1 MIINQL
7 DFISNKSIRIVFLP
21 FIPEYLISLISME
34 TYVLVLLCLAAFAAG
49 FIDAIVGG
57 GGLIQTPMG
66 LILLPNLPVS
76 TVIGTLK
83 VPAFSGTSF
92 AAFQYLKKV
101 AMNWKL
107 LGIMMLLAFPS
118 AFLGST
124 LLTYVSNDF
133 MKPLLLVV
141 LSFLVIYTYAKKNFG
156 QHIEKNHSPGTQIL
170 NAIGISFIVG
180 LYDGFIGP
188 GTGSFLVVAFIAIM
202 GFDFLHASA
211 NAKMVNLST
220 NFGSICLF
228 ILKGKIIWAIA
239 IPMAVSNALG
249 GWIGAKL
256 AINKGN
262 SFIRIFFL
270 VVVIGTLIRFAYDV
284 FYKYIF

>member
-1 MIINQL
+1 M
-7 DFISNKSIRIVFLP
+7 D
-21 FIPEYLISLISME
+21 

-83 VPAFSGTSF
+83 IPAFSGTSF
-92 AAFQYLKKV
+92 AAYQYLKKV
-101 AMNWKL
+101 NMNWKL
-107 LGIMMLLAFPS
+107 LSIMMLLAFPS

-133 MKPLLLVV
+133 MKPLLLIV
-141 LSFLVIYTYAKKNFG
+141 LSFLVVYTYAKKNFG
-156 QHIEKNHSPGTQIL
+156 QHIERNISQKTQII
-170 NAIGISFIVG
+170 NAITISFIVG

-188 GTGSFLVVAFIAIM
+188 GTGSFLVVAFIALM

-211 NAKMVNLST
+211 NAKMVNLAT

-228 ILKGKIIWAIA
+228 FLKGKIIWAVA
-239 IPMAVSNALG
+239 LPMAVSNALG

-256 AINKGN
+256 AINQGN

-270 VVVIGTLIRFAYDV
+270 VVVIGTLIRFGYDV
-284 FYKYIF
+284 FFK

>member
-1 MIINQL
+1 MDVTIL
-7 DFISNKSIRIVFLP
+7 L
-21 FIPEYLISLISME
+21 
-34 TYVLVLLCLAAFAAG
+34 LLCLAAFVAG

-57 GGLIQTPMG
+57 GGLIQTPVG
-66 LILLPNLPVS
+66 LILLPNLSVA

-83 VPAFSGTSF
+83 IPAFSGTSF

-101 AMNWKL
+101 TLNWKI

-141 LSFLVIYTYAKKNFG
+141 LSFLIIYTYAKKNFG
-156 QHIEKNHSPGTQIL
+156 QQIAKNISQKRQL
-170 NAIGISFIVG
+170 FNAVTISFVVG
-180 LYDGFIGP
+180 MYDGFIGP

-211 NAKMVNLST
+211 NAKMVNLAT

-239 IPMAVSNALG
+239 LPMAVCNALG
-249 GWIGAKL
+249 GWLGAKL

-270 VVVIGTLIRFAYDV
+270 VVVIATLLRFAYDV
-284 FYKYIF
+284 FCK

>member
-1 MIINQL
+1 MDITL
-7 DFISNKSIRIVFLP
+7 L
-21 FIPEYLISLISME
+21 L
-34 TYVLVLLCLAAFAAG
+34 LLCLAAFAAG

-57 GGLIQTPMG
+57 GGLIQTPVG
-66 LILLPNLPVS
+66 LILLPNFPVA

-101 AMNWKL
+101 DLNWRL
-107 LGIMMLLAFPS
+107 LCIMMLLAFPS

-141 LSFLVIYTYAKKNFG
+141 LSFLLVYTYAKKNFG
-156 QHIEKNHSPGTQIL
+156 QHIEKNSSTQRQL
-170 NAIGISFIVG
+170 FNAIAISFVVG

-188 GTGSFLVVAFIAIM
+188 GTGSFLVMAFIAIM

-211 NAKMVNLST
+211 NAKMVNLAT

-228 ILKGKIIWAIA
+228 MVKGKIIWAIA
-239 IPMAVSNALG
+239 LPMAASNAVG
-249 GWIGAKL
+249 GWLGAKL

-270 VVVIGTLIRFAYDV
+270 VVVIGTLLRFAYDV
-284 FYKYIF
+284 FYA

>member
-1 MIINQL
+1 
-7 DFISNKSIRIVFLP
+7 
-21 FIPEYLISLISME
+21 ME
-34 TYVLVLLCLAAFAAG
+34 TYILILLCLAAFAAG
-49 FIDAIVGG
+49 FIDAVVGG
-57 GGLIQTPMG
+57 GGLIQTPVG

-101 AMNWKL
+101 DMNWRL
-107 LGIMMLLAFPS
+107 LAIMMVLAFPS

-141 LSFLVIYTYAKKNFG
+141 LSFLVVYTYAKKNFG
-156 QHIEKNHSPGTQIL
+156 QHIEKNLSYKKQLI
-170 NAIGISFIVG
+170 NAISISFIVG

-188 GTGSFLVVAFIAIM
+188 GTGSFLVLAFISLM
-202 GFDFLHASA
+202 GFDFLQASA

-228 ILKGKIIWAIA
+228 ALKGKIIWAVA
-239 IPMAVSNALG
+239 IPMAFCNAFG
-249 GWIGAKL
+249 GWLGAKL
-256 AINKGN
+256 AIKKGN
-262 SFIRIFFL
+262 NFIRIFFL
-270 VVVIGTLIRFAYDV
+270 VVVIGTLVRFGYDV
-284 FYKYIF
+284 FYK

>member
-1 MIINQL
+1 MDVTIL
-7 DFISNKSIRIVFLP
+7 L
-21 FIPEYLISLISME
+21 
-34 TYVLVLLCLAAFAAG
+34 LLCLAAFAAG

-57 GGLIQTPMG
+57 GGLIQTPVG
-66 LILLPNLPVS
+66 LILLPSLPVA

-101 AMNWKL
+101 DLNWKL

-156 QHIEKNHSPGTQIL
+156 QQIEKNISSQRQLL
-170 NAIGISFIVG
+170 NAFAISFVVG

-188 GTGSFLVVAFIAIM
+188 GTGSFLFLQFIAIM

-211 NAKMVNLST
+211 NAKMVNLAT

-228 ILKGKIIWAIA
+228 MLKGKIIWAIA
-239 IPMAVSNALG
+239 LPMAASNALG
-249 GWIGAKL
+249 GSLGAKL

-262 SFIRIFFL
+262 GFIRIFFL
-270 VVVIGTLIRFAYDV
+270 VVVVGTLVRFAYDV
-284 FYKYIF
+284 FYK

>member
-1 MIINQL
+1 MENYII
-7 DFISNKSIRIVFLP
+7 I
-21 FIPEYLISLISME
+21 
-34 TYVLVLLCLAAFAAG
+34 LLCLAAFFAG
-49 FIDAIVGG
+49 FIDAVVGG

-76 TVIGTLK
+76 TVVGSLK
-83 VPAFSGTSF
+83 IPAFSGTSF
-92 AAFQYLKKV
+92 AAYQYIKKV
-101 AMNWKL
+101 EMNWKL
-107 LGIMMLLAFPS
+107 LSVMMLLAFPS

-133 MKPLLLVV
+133 MKPILLVV

-156 QHIEKNHSPGTQIL
+156 QQIEKNISPKRQLI
-170 NAIGISFIVG
+170 NAVSISFVVG

-211 NAKMVNLST
+211 NAKMVNLAT
-220 NFGSICLF
+220 NFGSIYLF
-228 ILKGKIIWAIA
+228 FIKGKIIWAIA
-239 IPMAVSNALG
+239 IPMAFSNALG
-249 GWIGAKL
+249 GFLGAKL

-262 SFIRIFFL
+262 NFIRIFFL
-270 VVVIGTLIRFAYDV
+270 VVVIGTLIRFGYDV
-284 FYKYIF
+284 LYK

>member
-1 MIINQL
+1 MESYII
-7 DFISNKSIRIVFLP
+7 IV
-21 FIPEYLISLISME
+21 
-34 TYVLVLLCLAAFAAG
+34 LCLAAFAAG

-57 GGLIQTPMG
+57 GGLIQTPVG
-66 LILLPNLPVS
+66 LIMLPNLSVS

-83 VPAFSGTSF
+83 IPAFSGTSF
-92 AAFQYLKKV
+92 AAYQYLKKV
-101 AMNWKL
+101 DMNWKIL
-107 LGIMMLLAFPS
+107 IIIMVLAFPS

-141 LSFLVIYTYAKKNFG
+141 LSLLVIYTYAKKNFG
-156 QHIEKNHSPGTQIL
+156 QQIIKSHSVRTQVL
-170 NAIGISFIVG
+170 YGVLISFIVG
-180 LYDGFIGP
+180 FYDGFIGP
-188 GTGSFLVVAFIAIM
+188 GTGSFLVLAFISLM

-228 ILKGKIIWAIA
+228 ALKGKIIWAIA
-239 IPMAVSNALG
+239 IPMAICNAFG

-256 AINKGN
+256 AINRGN
-262 SFIRIFFL
+262 NFIRIFFL
-270 VVVIGTLIRFAYDV
+270 VVIIGTLIRFGYDV
-284 FYKYIF
+284 FYK

>member
-1 MIINQL
+1 M
-7 DFISNKSIRIVFLP
+7 DS
-21 FIPEYLISLISME
+21 
-34 TYVLVLLCLAAFAAG
+34 YVLPLLCLAAFAAG
-49 FIDAIVGG
+49 FIDAVVGG

-66 LILLPNLPVS
+66 LILLPSLPVS

-92 AAFQYLKKV
+92 AAYQYLKKV
-101 AMNWKL
+101 TLNWKL
-107 LGIMMLLAFPS
+107 LAIMMLLAFPS

-133 MKPLLLVV
+133 MKPVLLVV
-141 LSFLVIYTYAKKNFG
+141 LSLLVVYTFAKKNFG
-156 QHIEKNHSPGTQIL
+156 QHIEKNQSTRTQIA
-170 NAIGISFIVG
+170 NAVGISFVIG
-180 LYDGFIGP
+180 MYDGFIGP
-188 GTGSFLVVAFIAIM
+188 GTGSFLVVAFIVIM

-211 NAKMVNLST
+211 NAKMVNLAT

-228 ILKGKIIWAIA
+228 IYKGKIIWAIA
-239 IPMAVSNALG
+239 LPMAACNALG
-249 GWIGAKL
+249 GWLGAKV

-270 VVVIGTLIRFAYDV
+270 IVVIGTLLRFAYDV
-284 FYKYIF
+284 FWK

>member
-1 MIINQL
+1 
-7 DFISNKSIRIVFLP
+7 
-21 FIPEYLISLISME
+21 ME
-34 TYVLVLLCLAAFAAG
+34 TYIIILLCLAAFAAG

-76 TVIGTLK
+76 TVVGTLK
-83 VPAFSGTSF
+83 IPAFSGTAF
-92 AAFQYLKKV
+92 AAFQYLKNVVIK
-101 AMNWKL
+101 WKL
-107 LGIMMLLAFPS
+107 LLTMMLLAVPS

-141 LSFLVIYTYAKKNFG
+141 LSFLLVYTYAKKNFG
-156 QHIEKNHSPGTQIL
+156 QSEAKDIPAKTQIFY
-170 NAIGISFIVG
+170 AIAISMIVG
-180 LYDGFIGP
+180 FYDGFIGP
-188 GTGSFLVVAFIAIM
+188 GTGSFLVVAFITLL

-211 NAKMVNLST
+211 NAKMVNLAT

-228 ILKGKIIWAIA
+228 LLKGKIIWAIA
-239 IPMAVSNALG
+239 LPMAASNALG
-249 GWIGAKL
+249 GWLGAKL

-262 SFIRIFFL
+262 GFIRIFFL

-284 FYKYIF
+284 FYK

>member
-1 MIINQL
+1 MDSTIIL
-7 DFISNKSIRIVFLP
+7 
-21 FIPEYLISLISME
+21 
-34 TYVLVLLCLAAFAAG
+34 LLCLAAFAAG

-57 GGLIQTPMG
+57 GGLIQTPVG
-66 LILLPNLPVS
+66 LILLPSLPVA

-101 AMNWKL
+101 DLNWKL

-141 LSFLVIYTYAKKNFG
+141 LSFLVVYTYAKKNFG
-156 QHIEKNHSPGTQIL
+156 QQIEKNISAQRQLL
-170 NAIGISFIVG
+170 NAVAISFVVG

-211 NAKMVNLST
+211 NAKMVNLAT

-228 ILKGKIIWAIA
+228 MLKGKIIWAIA
-239 IPMAVSNALG
+239 LPMAASNALG
-249 GWIGAKL
+249 GWLGAKL

-270 VVVIGTLIRFAYDV
+270 VVVIGTLVRFAYDV
-284 FYKYIF
+284 FYK

>member
-1 MIINQL
+1 
-7 DFISNKSIRIVFLP
+7 
-21 FIPEYLISLISME
+21 ME
-34 TYVLVLLCLAAFAAG
+34 VTILLLLCLAAFAAG

-57 GGLIQTPMG
+57 GGLIQTPVG
-66 LILLPNLPVS
+66 LILLPSLPVA

-101 AMNWKL
+101 DLNWKL

-156 QHIEKNHSPGTQIL
+156 QQIEKNISHKRQL
-170 NAIGISFIVG
+170 FNAVAISFVVG

-211 NAKMVNLST
+211 NAKMVNLAT

-228 ILKGKIIWAIA
+228 MLKGKIIWAIA
-239 IPMAVSNALG
+239 IPMAASNALG
-249 GWIGAKL
+249 GWLGAKL

-270 VVVIGTLIRFAYDV
+270 VVVIGTLVRFAYDV
-284 FYKYIF
+284 FCK